1 MDVGG
6 VVKRPL
12 DFAGGVKRLLWRVWL
27 DMMAAFCRTG
37 ISDLR
42 SQGAPSPARIHSRAD
57 SIAFDALSAMVPGR
71 TVAEWR

>member
-1 MDVGG
+1 

-12 DFAGGVKRLLWRVWL
+12 DLAGGVKRLLWRVWL

-42 SQGAPSPARIHSRAD
+42 SQGSRVRRESTRE
-57 SIAFDALSAMVPGR
+57 SIP
-71 TVAEWR
+71 